1 MKTIAAIFKNKEV
14 LNRIVF
20 TIVILLV
27 FRIGAAVTVPGVTPG
42 SNLQD
47 ALSGNNALSMLNLL
61 GGGGLQNFS
70 IFALGVS
77 PYITSQIIVQ
87 LLSMDVL
94 PALSELRKQ
103 GEAGRKKSEMATR
116 YLTLML
122 GAIQAYGIIKM
133 FQAQP
138 DTVTLADESFWGV
151 AYIVLVMVAGSMF
164 GWDKPAADP
173 SRYGEDGVPL
183 TKRQRESGDAR

>member
-27 FRIGAAVTVPGVTPG
+27 LRIGAAVTVPGVTPG

-103 GEAGRKKSEMATR
+103 GEAGRKKS
-116 YLTLML
+116 
-122 GAIQAYGIIKM
+122 
-133 FQAQP
+133 
-138 DTVTLADESFWGV
+138 
-151 AYIVLVMVAGSMF
+151 
-164 GWDKPAADP
+164 
-173 SRYGEDGVPL
+173 
-183 TKRQRESGDAR
+183 